1 MANKAQINTFYEKIK
16 QPKRRQFLNFR
27 SILPQNLK
35 NHKKSTNFS
44 VLFTKIYPN
53 SQKNCKFKQ
62 TLSYF

>member
-35 NHKKSTNFS
+35 IRKKFAN
-44 VLFTKIYPN
+44 
-53 SQKNCKFKQ
+53 
-62 TLSYF
+62 LSKL